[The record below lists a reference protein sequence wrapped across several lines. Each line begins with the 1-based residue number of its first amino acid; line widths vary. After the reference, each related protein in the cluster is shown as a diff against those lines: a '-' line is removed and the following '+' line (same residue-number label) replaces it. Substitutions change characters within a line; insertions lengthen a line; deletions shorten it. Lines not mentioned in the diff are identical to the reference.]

1 MQVLDKSSNSY
12 SHSSLLSA
20 ISPSSVNHSSYLSI
34 LSMSYKN
41 VLTSKTFAIPRVVS
55 LSTQTDLVGAD
66 RVW

>member
-20 ISPSSVNHSSYLSI
+20 ISPSSENHKSYTYINFAMI
-34 LSMSYKN
+34 LKETW
-41 VLTSKTFAIPRVVS
+41 LTSKTFAIPRVVS

-66 RVW
+66 